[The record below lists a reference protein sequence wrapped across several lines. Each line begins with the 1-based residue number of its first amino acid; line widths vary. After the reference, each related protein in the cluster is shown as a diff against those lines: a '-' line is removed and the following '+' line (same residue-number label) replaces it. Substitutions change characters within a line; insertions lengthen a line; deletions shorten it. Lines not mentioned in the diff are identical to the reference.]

1 MTLDLKILHSFGRL
15 IFGKKKEKKNE
26 RNLIFFLIILYFT
39 ICSFVQR
46 WTYQQTPSNQIAV
59 GIVSVHVFETNDHK
73 MFPWPSLGPM
83 WLNTFLFGI

>member
-46 WTYQQTPSNQIAV
+46 WTYQQTPSNDTGFKDSAFFR
-59 GIVSVHVFETNDHK
+59 SFK
-73 MFPWPSLGPM
+73 FW
-83 WLNTFLFGI
+83 